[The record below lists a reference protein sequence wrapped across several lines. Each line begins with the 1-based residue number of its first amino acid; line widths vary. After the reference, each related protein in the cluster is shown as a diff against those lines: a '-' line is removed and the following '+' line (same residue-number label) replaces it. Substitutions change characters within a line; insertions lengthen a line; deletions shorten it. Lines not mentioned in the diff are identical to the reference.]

1 MTVLKV
7 VCVDNEKPML
17 QHLVSLCEKT
27 ADVDEAHGFDR
38 AKKALSWVEE
48 HSCDLALLDIS
59 LPDMDGITLAKRIRE
74 LRPETD
80 IVFVS
85 RCPQYAVDA
94 WTVHPKGYLL
104 KPVTKKD
111 LQEELDYILSLRSSR
126 RPVFQAVSNQSF
138 G

>member
-1 MTVLKV
+1 MLKV
-7 VCVDNEKPML
+7 MCVDDEKLML
-17 QHLVSLCEKT
+17 QHLISLCEKT
-27 ADVDEAHGFDR
+27 ADVDEIHGFDR
-38 AKKALSWVEE
+38 AKKALSWVKE

-85 RCPQYAVDA
+85 GYPQYAVDA
-94 WTVHPKGYLL
+94 WTVHPKGYLM
-104 KPVTKKD
+104 KPVNKKD
-111 LQEELDYILSLRSSR
+111 LQEELDYILSLHSPR
-126 RPVFQAVSNQSF
+126 RPVSQTVSNLSS

>member
-1 MTVLKV
+1 MLKV
-7 VCVDNEKPML
+7 LCVDDEKLML

-27 ADVDEAHGFDR
+27 AEVAEAHGFDR
-38 AKKALSWVEE
+38 AQKALSFVED

-59 LPDMDGITLAKRIRE
+59 LPDMSGITLARRIQE

-80 IVFVS
+80 VVFVTGY
-85 RCPQYAVDA
+85 PQYAVDS

-111 LQEELDYILSLRSSR
+111 LQEKLDYILSLRSSR
-126 RPVFQAVSNQSF
+126 RQVSQTVSNQSF